1 MATISNLRRDSEVL
15 ALAEVE
21 PEIRACDL
29 SWRRKYLQ
37 DYAQAFRSYERVLD
51 SSELEARI
59 ARADSILLGDYHA
72 LPACQHFAA
81 RLVKDRASIKDRPVV
96 LAVETIFSRD
106 QHILDEWWKRE
117 ICESELRE
125 RIRFDLDWGYDWEP
139 FYDLISCAREHAEG
153 LYGLDCMPREDLR
166 KIGGRDRHAA
176 HKIAD
181 IRQRHPE
188 AVIITL
194 IGESH
199 LAPAHLPAL
208 VREQLNSE
216 DVLTILQNVDALY
229 WPANEE
235 PQPAP
240 AVSIDDSTVC
250 VFNST
255 PIEKYESYQLCLDR
269 WSKEDPAEDYAPA
282 IYSLIDELL
291 RFLDINRHSPTNG
304 TQPKFLVDLLP
315 EVRRPSNQELRRLL
329 SRAGFTAHETRTV
342 LAQLKG
348 RGCVYLPQ
356 LNAFIVRE
364 FQTEYAAEEAARFL
378 HHACQGLPLKCT
390 TRFAS
395 QSDDHLHAA
404 TLEHALAYLGSQ
416 ILRRLSQPRPSMRP
430 RSRSRIPEKARE
442 AQFRDEHAR
451 SLSCRGSLSLREDRV
466 CGDSSSCAIMDGRLL
481 GQGLYSA
488 YERGLL
494 SRSDLRRIFL
504 VSIHDPEKARDLRAQ
519 LSRRIQ
525 LTE

>member
-1 MATISNLRRDSEVL
+1 MATVSNLRRDSEVL
-15 ALAEVE
+15 AFAEVE
-21 PEIRACDL
+21 PEVRACDL

-37 DYAQAFRSYERVLD
+37 DYAQAFRSYERVLN
-51 SSELEARI
+51 SSDLAARV
-59 ARADSILLGDYHA
+59 ARADSILVGDYHA

-81 RLVKDRASIKDRPVV
+81 RLIKDRASIEDRPVV

-106 QHILDEWWKRE
+106 QHILDQWWRRE
-117 ICESELRE
+117 IGESELRQ

-139 FYDLISCAREHAEG
+139 FYDLISTAHEHADG

-166 KIGGRDRHAA
+166 KISARDRHAA
-176 HKIAD
+176 HKMAE
-181 IRQRHPE
+181 IRQRNPE

-199 LAPAHLPAL
+199 LAPSHLPAL
-208 VREQLNSE
+208 VREQLKSE

-229 WPANEE
+229 WPASEE
-235 PQPAP
+235 QPQPAR
-240 AVSIDDSTVC
+240 AVSVDERTVC

-255 PIEKYESYQLCLDR
+255 PIEKYESYRLCLDR
-269 WSKEDPAEDYAPA
+269 WSEEVPAEDYAPA

-291 RFLDINRHSPTNG
+291 RFLDINRHSSTNG

-315 EVRRPSNQELRRLL
+315 EVRCPSNQELRRLL
-329 SRAGFTAHETRTV
+329 SRAGFTAHETKTV
-342 LAQLKG
+342 LMQLKD

-356 LNAFIVRE
+356 LNAFMVRE
-364 FQTEYAAEEAARFL
+364 FQSRHATEEAAHFV
-378 HHACQGLPLKCT
+378 HHACQGLSLKCT

-395 QSDDHLHAA
+395 QSDDHVHAA

-416 ILRRLSQPRPSMRP
+416 ILCRLSQPRPSMRS

-442 AQFRDEHAR
+442 AQSRDEHAR
-451 SLSCRGSLSLREDRV
+451 SLSCRGSISRSKGV
-466 CGDSSSCAIMDGRLL
+466 CGNSFSGASMDGRLL

-504 VSIHDPEKARDLRAQ
+504 VSIHDPEKARDLCAQ
-519 LSRRIQ
+519 LRRRIH
-525 LTE
+525 LNE